1 MKTLTLIKTLPYDPR
16 QSEDQDMFS
25 GFRCVTLQEFDPG
38 ILQQVLAHKTKS
50 GVAFVSSARRAQDTA
65 RAQGYTK
72 LQETTLFN
80 EVLFDLESLLTE
92 KEFEQS
98 GSSIVRERFV
108 EAFVANRLLEPRPLL
123 KARVRAVVQ
132 LAQGAEEQVVTC
144 FSHSFFM
151 KLVEAYVKTGGRVFD
166 EPELLAKFMPPRQ
179 PTYPYGKGV
188 TLKI

>member
-1 MKTLTLIKTLPYDPR
+1 MKNLVLIKTLPYDPR
-16 QSEDQDMFS
+16 QDEDQDMFS
-25 GFRCVTLQEFDPG
+25 GYCCVTLQKFDPC
-38 ILQQVLAHKTKS
+38 ILEQALAHKTKS
-50 GVAFVSSARRAQDTA
+50 EAAFVSSARRAQDTA

-72 LQETTLFN
+72 LQETTLLN
-80 EVLFDLESLLTE
+80 EVLFDLESLLT
-92 KEFEQS
+92 KEEFVRS

-108 EAFVANRLLEPRPLL
+108 QAFVANRLLEPRAQL

-132 LAQGAEEQVVTC
+132 LAKGAEEQVVTC

-166 EPELLAKFMPPRQ
+166 EPELLAKFMPPSQ